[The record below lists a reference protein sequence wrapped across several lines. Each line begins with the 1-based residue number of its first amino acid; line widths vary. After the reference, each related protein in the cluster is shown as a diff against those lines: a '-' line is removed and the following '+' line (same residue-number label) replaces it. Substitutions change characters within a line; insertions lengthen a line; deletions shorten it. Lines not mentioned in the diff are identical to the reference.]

1 MALRGISSN
10 SFRACNETT
19 LRNWLDDPDRPLNR
33 PVGLHIFR
41 QVAAVV
47 GDAHCH
53 GRAIAGLLRP
63 SCFTINDMHWVRF
76 FVPAECSI
84 LGRCESEVLVVA
96 TSDGGYAVKSVVG
109 EELDWYVSPEEAAGG
124 QSTFAS
130 DAYRLGVLLF
140 ELFSVFGSAEEK
152 IKAMSS
158 LRQRV
163 LPREVLLKLPKVSSF
178 CLLLLHPHPNSRPKI
193 SEVLLSDFLNEP
205 RERLQECETAIKV
218 KEEIDENELLLE
230 FLLQLQQRKQEA
242 ADKLHDTI
250 CLLSSDFEEVVVHQ
264 SISKKCGSLF
274 EKSIEDE
281 LLAAEK
287 VEKPLLLPASQKAD
301 RSKLYSSVEKL
312 DEDYTCSGSRKRS
325 KLSTVTEENAASKSS
340 RMMNNFKR
348 LEATYFSTRCVP
360 VKRTPKTRE
369 GSSFDDLSYRE
380 GTFRGTSSGGWIN
393 PFLESLSKYLCYSK
407 FEVQAELKQ
416 GDLLNSSNLVCA
428 LGFDRDKELFATA
441 NVNRKIKI
449 FECDMVLN
457 QKLDI
462 HYPVVEMTSRSKLSS
477 ICWNSYIRSQI
488 ASSNFEGVIQVWDV
502 TKNQLYAEMG
512 EHERRVWSVDIS
524 KLDPTMLASGCDDG
538 TVKIWNMNQGGSSC
552 TIKTNANVCSVQ
564 FSPDSSHFL
573 AIGSADHRVYCY
585 DRRNIRL
592 LKTVGL
598 VYVYFE
604 GDRQLIADFHRP
616 YKFEEFCWLVDF
628 EWIHCNRLRNK

>member
-1 MALRGISSN
+1 M
-10 SFRACNETT
+10 
-19 LRNWLDDPDRPLNR
+19 
-33 PVGLHIFR
+33 
-41 QVAAVV
+41 
-47 GDAHCH
+47 
-53 GRAIAGLLRP
+53 
-63 SCFTINDMHWVRF
+63 
-76 FVPAECSI
+76 
-84 LGRCESEVLVVA
+84 
-96 TSDGGYAVKSVVG
+96 
-109 EELDWYVSPEEAAGG
+109 
-124 QSTFAS
+124 
-130 DAYRLGVLLF
+130 
-140 ELFSVFGSAEEK
+140 
-152 IKAMSS
+152 
-158 LRQRV
+158 
-163 LPREVLLKLPKVSSF
+163 
-178 CLLLLHPHPNSRPKI
+178 
-193 SEVLLSDFLNEP
+193 LLSDFLNEP

-301 RSKLYSSVEKL
+301 RSELYSSVEKL

-340 RMMNNFKR
+340 RMMKNFKR

-488 ASSNFEGVIQVWDV
+488 ASSNFEGVIQVKYFCV
-502 TKNQLYAEMG
+502 PYIMFK
-512 EHERRVWSVDIS
+512 R
-524 KLDPTMLASGCDDG
+524 
-538 TVKIWNMNQGGSSC
+538 
-552 TIKTNANVCSVQ
+552 Q
-564 FSPDSSHFL
+564 FSFGASTYTFQENHIFTICSCKSKFPYSTQTCSFL
-573 AIGSADHRVYCY
+573 TKLSFILSCAVIKLMGKILISTFS
-585 DRRNIRL
+585 
-592 LKTVGL
+592 KMGL
-598 VYVYFE
+598 F
-604 GDRQLIADFHRP
+604 
-616 YKFEEFCWLVDF
+616 
-628 EWIHCNRLRNK
+628 